1 MRSPQPQS
9 SPWCILLLRH
19 ERSPV
24 PSLLGIWKYNKNSPS
39 CLEILLREAVTQGW
53 SYAGEFFSENFSCP
67 FQPSELSRQ
76 ALHLKSGSSS
86 CTATCSE
93 RQCLGHVKGESVPLW
108 GSDTPLSS
116 VPLIWPST
124 LHGYQET
131 RGAAFVK
138 TSSEQGWSLAS
149 GGAGT
154 EPSQPESCWSGSAPC
169 MARGWSLIPEASKA
183 AWRGH
188 CHPSGVADHENIGF
202 CLQRRKLFLTSSL
215 RKRANRRHCKGT
227 RWENLAQMT
236 QGLPGKL
243 DPDMGATQG
252 PGSVCNHHR

>member
-1 MRSPQPQS
+1 MCSPQPQS

-39 CLEILLREAVTQGW
+39 GLEILLREAVTQGW

-93 RQCLGHVKGESVPLW
+93 RQCLGHGKGESIPLW

-116 VPLIWPST
+116 VLLLWPST

-138 TSSEQGWSLAS
+138 TRPQSRAGAWPLEEPARSQVCRRAVGQEALHAWQG
-149 GGAGT
+149 GGLLYQKHPRLLG
-154 EPSQPESCWSGSAPC
+154 
-169 MARGWSLIPEASKA
+169 EATA
-183 AWRGH
+183 IH
-188 CHPSGVADHENIGF
+188 QE
-202 CLQRRKLFLTSSL
+202 LQIMRR
-215 RKRANRRHCKGT
+215 
-227 RWENLAQMT
+227 
-236 QGLPGKL
+236 
-243 DPDMGATQG
+243 
-252 PGSVCNHHR
+252 